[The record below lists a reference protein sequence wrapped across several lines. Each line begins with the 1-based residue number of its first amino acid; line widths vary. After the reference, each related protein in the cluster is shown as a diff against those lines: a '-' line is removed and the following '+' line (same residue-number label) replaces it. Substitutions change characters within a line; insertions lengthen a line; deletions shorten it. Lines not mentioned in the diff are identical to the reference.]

1 MLPYSLPV
9 AVALGGTAIAALGPA
24 QALEAP
30 VVTGAGAAV
39 ACIAGIGALS
49 QQQSAR
55 LGNVLAM
62 GGVALGL
69 GATFVAAAAGGGGR
83 AVGGGGDLEFGASAT
98 ATVAAAAAAS
108 HVVQGEQF
116 ALAAALLGGGGA
128 VGWKVASK
136 VSPIEL
142 PQTVAGFHALVGVA
156 AVAAAIGEYLAH
168 RSSTSAE
175 ELGVGSL
182 VALCSAVVIGG
193 ITTTG
198 LLSTLSKQ
206 GCLLINI

>member
-9 AVALGGTAIAALGPA
+9 AVALGGTAVAALGPA
-24 QALEAP
+24 HALEAP

-69 GATFVAAAAGGGGR
+69 GATFIAAAAGGS
-83 AVGGGGDLEFGASAT
+83 DLEFGASTT
-98 ATVAAAAAAS
+98 ATAAAAA
-108 HVVQGEQF
+108 GEQF

-156 AVAAAIGEYLAH
+156 AVAAAMGEYLAYG
-168 RSSTSAE
+168 SSSSSSAE

-198 LLSTLSKQ
+198 LLSTLGKLILH
-206 GCLLINI
+206 LL

>member
-1 MLPYSLPV
+1 M
-9 AVALGGTAIAALGPA
+9 
-24 QALEAP
+24 
-30 VVTGAGAAV
+30 

-69 GATFVAAAAGGGGR
+69 GATFIAAAAGGG
-83 AVGGGGDLEFGASAT
+83 AVGSGGELEFGATVTT
-98 ATVAAAAAAS
+98 AAAGAAVAAAAGS
-108 HVVQGEQF
+108 VQGEQF
-116 ALAAALLGGGGA
+116 AFAAALLGGGGA

-156 AVAAAIGEYLAH
+156 AVAAAMGEYLAYGA
-168 RSSTSAE
+168 SSSSE
-175 ELGVGSL
+175 QLGVGSL
-182 VALCSAVVIGG
+182 VALCCAVVIGG

-198 LLSTLSKQ
+198 VHLCTVVMANKTA
-206 GCLLINI
+206 CLFLTGYAVL